1 MYIFASIVHNLRTN
15 NVNVYVSKIYPRGL
29 IFGMLLGLNN
39 FFFWGG
45 GGGGLYLRRLIY
57 RGHIN
62 KVLRYFH
69 TAELQNDQK

>member
-39 FFFWGG
+39 FFFFWGG
-45 GGGGLYLRRLIY
+45 GVYLRRLIY

>member
-39 FFFWGG
+39 FFLGG
-45 GGGGLYLRRLIY
+45 GEVYLRRLIY

-69 TAELQNDQK
+69 TAELQNGQK

>member
-39 FFFWGG
+39 FFFFWGG
-45 GGGGLYLRRLIY
+45 GGVYLWRLIY

-69 TAELQNDQK
+69 TAELQNGQK

>member
-39 FFFWGG
+39 FFFFGG
-45 GGGGLYLRRLIY
+45 GGIFEEAYIQRAY
-57 RGHIN
+57 
-62 KVLRYFH
+62 
-69 TAELQNDQK
+69 

>member
-15 NVNVYVSKIYPRGL
+15 NINVYVSKIYPRGL

-39 FFFWGG
+39 IFFGG
-45 GGGGLYLRRLIY
+45 GGVYLRRLIY

-69 TAELQNDQK
+69 TAELQNGQK

>member
-39 FFFWGG
+39 FFFFGG
-45 GGGGLYLRRLIY
+45 GVYLRRLIY

-69 TAELQNDQK
+69 TAELQNGQK

>member
-39 FFFWGG
+39 FFFFGG
-45 GGGGLYLRRLIY
+45 GGVYLRRLIY

-69 TAELQNDQK
+69 TAELQNGQK

>member
-39 FFFWGG
+39 LFFFFGG
-45 GGGGLYLRRLIY
+45 GGGIFEEAYIQRAY
-57 RGHIN
+57 
-62 KVLRYFH
+62 
-69 TAELQNDQK
+69 

>member
-39 FFFWGG
+39 LFFFFGG
-45 GGGGLYLRRLIY
+45 GGVYLRRLIY

-69 TAELQNDQK
+69 TAELQNGQK